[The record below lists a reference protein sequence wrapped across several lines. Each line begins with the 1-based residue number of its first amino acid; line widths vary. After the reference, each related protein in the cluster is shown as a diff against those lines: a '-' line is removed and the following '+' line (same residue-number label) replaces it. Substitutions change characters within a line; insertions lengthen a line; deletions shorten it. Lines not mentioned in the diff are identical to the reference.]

1 MKICFGC
8 FEQYD
13 DSFDICPHCGYAEGT
28 EPELATYMRPGAI
41 LKERY
46 VIGRALGHGGFS
58 VTYLAWDALLLHKVA
73 IKEYLPSEYA
83 TRRPGESRLT
93 VFTGKEGEYF
103 QFGKEKFLDEAKRL
117 SAFQDEE
124 GIVHVYDCFSANE
137 TAYLVMEYLDGI
149 TLSEYLKKE
158 SAVSPQGRI
167 APEKAIAMLTPIML
181 SLQRVH
187 DSGMIHRDIAPDNIM
202 VLKDGGVRL
211 IDFGAARHAVHDCGK
226 SMTVIIKD
234 GYSPEEQYNS
244 HGVQGPAADVYALSA
259 TLYQMMTGVTP
270 PGAIERGEYLQQHK
284 RDLLPP
290 PSKYNKA
297 ITKAQETA
305 LLNGMALH
313 TQERTQSVAEL
324 YEELTAQTPARRVQ
338 ETIRKRGSFSW
349 PLWAKI
355 AAGVLTAAIAAGGVL
370 LYLNRG
376 QKPVVTK
383 DGYVLSPNVV
393 NMQVV
398 DAVATAEKASLRLVV
413 EGSDYDAGVEQGRIL
428 SQDPKSGTKLE
439 PSSDLRATASLGKE
453 RPAGTMGDTTS
464 MLKDAAEDYLTQMGI
479 SDKQIKWE
487 YVSSSTEMP
496 GTIVDQSV
504 TPGSPLT
511 SDSKI
516 TLRVVEEP
524 DEPVTPLPEP
534 PSDGSDSDGSVDIAV
549 VVPSADS
556 YVTVRDY
563 VGQPFDTAKQDL
575 RTLSLYGVKCALRY
589 HPSIPSG
596 SIIQQSPASG
606 EQVLKGTGV
615 YFVVS
620 LGPQK
625 QLVPNVLYKDQ
636 AEAERLR
643 QGVEST
649 VFNFGGQT
657 SNVATYREIS
667 VSGLLDGGDLRLGN
681 AGASAADSTRVT
693 QLHFLPLEDY
703 NAATG
708 QSLTLN
714 DGQVYVAALRTDFPY
729 DTLTVDGEW
738 TFRVMDRDIPPLSG
752 PFTADIT
759 PTLMVV
765 MPHFTQFVQELE
777 DGLSEK
783 YGWYLTATWHYAFD
797 TDLPEN
803 QQGNIDGTTPNLE
816 DALNG
821 YLAGV
826 SSDWGVGVSV
836 ESKAANRADF
846 YGTYGGLFFLGIMLS
861 IVFIFA
867 AVAILYYKQLSEGY
881 EDQSRFDIMQKVG
894 MTKVDIRRS
903 INSQLLTV
911 FYLPL
916 VLAGVHLCFAFPFIH
931 KLLILFNL
939 DNRGL
944 LIGTTAVS
952 FAVFAVLYAIVYKLT
967 GNTYYRIVAE
977 DTEKE

>member
-1 MKICFGC
+1 MKL
-8 FEQYD
+8 YR
-13 DSFDICPHCGYAEGT
+13 H
-28 EPELATYMRPGAI
+28 
-41 LKERY
+41 
-46 VIGRALGHGGFS
+46 
-58 VTYLAWDALLLHKVA
+58 LAWDGIRKNSRLYVPYLLTGVGAVSFFYILVALARLPEGTLPGSGSVQVILNLGSFVLWVFSLLLLFYTHSFLIRRRNREFALYNVLGMGKGDISRILCWESLLSGGLSLLGGLALGVVLSKLAELGLMRVMGLEADMTYRVSAGGLLMALGLYGAIYLLILLSALLRVHRSTAIQLMRSEAVGEKPPRANWALALLGVLLLGAAYYLAVSIREPLTALTWFFAAVLMVIAATYLLFISGSVTLCRLLQRNPRFYYRKRHFVSVSSLVYRMKRNGAGLASVCILATMVLVMISSTTCLYVGQEDAVNARYPRDMDVA
-73 IKEYLPSEYA
+73 VYGRSDHP
-83 TRRPGESRLT
+83 
-93 VFTGKEGEYF
+93 
-103 QFGKEKFLDEAKRL
+103 LDEA
-117 SAFQDEE
+117 
-124 GIVHVYDCFSANE
+124 
-137 TAYLVMEYLDGI
+137 
-149 TLSEYLKKE
+149 
-158 SAVSPQGRI
+158 
-167 APEKAIAMLTPIML
+167 
-181 SLQRVH
+181 
-187 DSGMIHRDIAPDNIM
+187 
-202 VLKDGGVRL
+202 
-211 IDFGAARHAVHDCGK
+211 
-226 SMTVIIKD
+226 
-234 GYSPEEQYNS
+234 
-244 HGVQGPAADVYALSA
+244 
-259 TLYQMMTGVTP
+259 
-270 PGAIERGEYLQQHK
+270 
-284 RDLLPP
+284 
-290 PSKYNKA
+290 
-297 ITKAQETA
+297 
-305 LLNGMALH
+305 
-313 TQERTQSVAEL
+313 
-324 YEELTAQTPARRVQ
+324 
-338 ETIRKRGSFSW
+338 
-349 PLWAKI
+349 
-355 AAGVLTAAIAAGGVL
+355 
-370 LYLNRG
+370 
-376 QKPVVTK
+376 
-383 DGYVLSPNVV
+383 
-393 NMQVV
+393 
-398 DAVATAEKASLRLVV
+398 
-413 EGSDYDAGVEQGRIL
+413 
-428 SQDPKSGTKLE
+428 
-439 PSSDLRATASLGKE
+439 
-453 RPAGTMGDTTS
+453 
-464 MLKDAAEDYLTQMGI
+464 
-479 SDKQIKWE
+479 
-487 YVSSSTEMP
+487 
-496 GTIVDQSV
+496 
-504 TPGSPLT
+504 
-511 SDSKI
+511 
-516 TLRVVEEP
+516 
-524 DEPVTPLPEP
+524 
-534 PSDGSDSDGSVDIAV
+534 
-549 VVPSADS
+549 
-556 YVTVRDY
+556 
-563 VGQPFDTAKQDL
+563 
-575 RTLSLYGVKCALRY
+575 
-589 HPSIPSG
+589 
-596 SIIQQSPASG
+596 
-606 EQVLKGTGV
+606 
-615 YFVVS
+615 
-620 LGPQK
+620 
-625 QLVPNVLYKDQ
+625 
-636 AEAERLR
+636 EAEQLR

-667 VSGLLDGGDLRLGN
+667 VSGLPDGGDLRLGN

-752 PFTADIT
+752 PFMADIT

-765 MPHFTQFVQELE
+765 IPHFTQFVQELE

-952 FAVFAVLYAIVYKLT
+952 CT
-967 GNTYYRIVAE
+967 PSCTS
-977 DTEKE
+977 